1 MKPSQLQF
9 SRYFLVRSLAA
20 GVLCALSAA
29 YAQHA
34 SASAFQ
40 LKENS
45 VKALGRAFAGSAAA
59 PDDAAVVVNNPAA
72 MGEVDR
78 AIFQA
83 DVTGVQFST
92 EFSGQG
98 RDAAGRPLSGGDG
111 GNGGVTKPI
120 PALYY
125 IKPLGEQW
133 RLGVAVSAP
142 FGFETDYDQ
151 GWVGRY
157 SAYKSMFQSIDL
169 TVSTSYRIND
179 NFSIGASVVGQ
190 RTKAELTQAIDFG
203 AVLAGAG
210 APVLPQSLDGRGKVV
225 GDDWGWGWGIGLL
238 WKPTEADRIGL
249 NFHSQVTHQLS
260 GTGSFQVPAAV
271 TAINPAL
278 GSAVFVDTPGTAG
291 FTTPANASASW
302 WHTVNDR
309 LSIGA
314 DVGYTR
320 WSTFKN
326 LVVDYANPLQPNTVE
341 AFDWEDTWFGSIG
354 MEYRFNP
361 AWVLRGGIAVD
372 GSPTQLQTR
381 TPRVP
386 DGTRRWVTVG
396 LGYTPSDTLSFD
408 FGYGHIF
415 VNDAHVDTTT
425 ATRDRLTGAFDSSG
439 NLLGASA
446 QFRF

>member
-1 MKPSQLQF
+1 MQNYKLQLSQNPL
-9 SRYFLVRSLAA
+9 YRSLAVA
-20 GVLCALSAA
+20 VAVALSAGFA
-29 YAQHA
+29 HEA

-45 VKALGRAFAGSAAA
+45 VKALGRAFAGSGAA

-72 MGEVDR
+72 MSEVDR

-92 EFSGQG
+92 EFHGSG
-98 RDAAGRPLSGGDG
+98 RDAAGRPLTGGDG
-111 GNGGVTKPI
+111 GDGGVTKPI

-125 IKPLGEQW
+125 ITPVGDGW
-133 RLGVAVSAP
+133 RLGFAVSAP
-142 FGFETDYDQ
+142 YGFETEYDQ

-157 SAYKSMFQSIDL
+157 SAYKSMFQSVDL
-169 TVSTSYRIND
+169 TGAVSYDINEQ
-179 NFSIGASVVGQ
+179 FSIGGSISAQ
-190 RTKAELTQAIDFG
+190 HTKADLTQAIDFG

-210 APVLPQSLDGRGKVV
+210 APVLPQSLDGRGRVE

-238 WKPTEADRIGL
+238 WKPTDADRIGV
-249 NFHSQVTHQLS
+249 NFHSQVTHKLS

-278 GSAVFVDTPGTAG
+278 GNAVFVDTPGTAG
-291 FTTPANASASW
+291 FTTPASATASW
-302 WHTVNDR
+302 WHTVNQN
-309 LSIGA
+309 LSFGA

-326 LVVDYANPLQPNTVE
+326 LVVDYANPLQPNSVE
-341 AFDWEDTWFGSIG
+341 NFNWEDTWFGSIG
-354 MEYRFNP
+354 MEYRFDP
-361 AWVLRGGIAVD
+361 TWTLRGGIAVD
-372 GSPTQLQTR
+372 GSPTQYETR

-396 LGYTPSDTLSFD
+396 LGYQASENMALD
-408 FGYGHIF
+408 FGYAHIF
-415 VNDAHVDTTT
+415 VNDAGVDTTT
-425 ATRDRLTGAFDSSG
+425 ATRDRLTGEFESKG
-439 NLLGASA
+439 NLLGVSA
-446 QFRF
+446 QFKF

>member
-1 MKPSQLQF
+1 MKNHNVKK
-9 SRYFLVRSLAA
+9 SRSFVVRGLAA
-20 GVLCALSAA
+20 GVVGALAA
-29 YAQHA
+29 GQAPQA
-34 SASAFQ
+34 AASAFQ

-45 VKALGRAFAGSAAA
+45 VRALGRAFAGSAAA
-59 PDDAAVVVNNPAA
+59 PGDAAVVVNNPAA
-72 MGEVDR
+72 MSLVDR

-92 EFSGQG
+92 EFSGAG
-98 RDAAGRPLSGGDG
+98 TDAAGRPLTGGDG

-125 IKPLGEQW
+125 IAPLGDQW
-133 RLGVAVSAP
+133 RLGFAVSAP
-142 FGFETDYDQ
+142 FGFETDYDH
-151 GWVGRY
+151 GWAGRY
-157 SAYKSMFQSIDL
+157 SAYKSMFQSVDL
-169 TVSTSYRIND
+169 TLAASYQVSDT
-179 NFSIGASVVGQ
+179 FSVGASVAAQ
-190 RTKAELTQAIDFG
+190 HTKAELTQAIDFG

-210 APVLPQSLDGRGKVV
+210 APVLPQSQDGYGRIE
-225 GDDWGWGWGIGLL
+225 GDDWGWGWGLGLL
-238 WKPTEADRIGL
+238 WKPTEADSIGL
-249 NFHSQVTHQLS
+249 NFHSQVTHTLS

-278 GSAVFVDTPGTAG
+278 GNAVFVGTPGRAG
-291 FTTPANASASW
+291 FTTPAYASASW
-302 WHTVNDR
+302 WHVANER
-309 LSIGA
+309 VSFGA

-341 AFDWEDTWFGSIG
+341 AFNWEDTWFGSLG
-354 MEYRFNP
+354 MEYRFDP
-361 AWVLRGGIAVD
+361 AWVLRAGVAVD
-372 GSPTQLQTR
+372 GSPTQVQTR

-396 LGYTPSDTLSFD
+396 LGYAPSDSTTID

-415 VNDAHVDTTT
+415 VNDAQVDTRT
-425 ATRDRLTGAFDSSG
+425 ATGDRLRGEFESSG
-439 NLLGASA
+439 NLLGVSA

>member
-1 MKPSQLQF
+1 VKTSKLYV
-9 SRYFLVRSLAA
+9 SHRFLLRGLSLAIAGVLAA
-20 GVLCALSAA
+20 GFASS
-29 YAQHA
+29 A

-72 MGEVDR
+72 MSEVDR

-92 EFSGQG
+92 EFSGRG
-98 RDAAGRPLSGGDG
+98 TDAAGRPLTGGDG

-125 IKPLGEQW
+125 ITPVGDSW
-133 RLGVAVSAP
+133 RLGFAVSAP

-151 GWVGRY
+151 GWAGRY
-157 SAYKSMFQSIDL
+157 SAYKSMFQSVDL
-169 TVSTSYRIND
+169 TASASYRISD
-179 NFSIGASVVGQ
+179 NFSVGASVVAQ

-210 APVLPQSLDGRGKVV
+210 APVLPQSLDGQGRVD

-249 NFHSQVTHQLS
+249 NFHSQVVHSLS
-260 GTGSFQVPAAV
+260 GSGSFQVPAAV

-278 GSAVFVDTPGTAG
+278 GNAVFVTTPGTAA

-302 WHTVNDR
+302 WHSVNDR
-309 LSIGA
+309 LSFGA

-326 LVVDYANPLQPNTVE
+326 LVVDYANPAQPNTVE
-341 AFDWEDTWFGSIG
+341 AFNWEDTWFGSLG

-361 AWVLRGGIAVD
+361 TWVLRGGFAVD
-372 GSPTQLQTR
+372 GSPTQLETR

-396 LGYTPSDTLSFD
+396 LGYTPSENTSFD

-425 ATRDRLTGAFDSSG
+425 ATRNRLTGVYDSSG